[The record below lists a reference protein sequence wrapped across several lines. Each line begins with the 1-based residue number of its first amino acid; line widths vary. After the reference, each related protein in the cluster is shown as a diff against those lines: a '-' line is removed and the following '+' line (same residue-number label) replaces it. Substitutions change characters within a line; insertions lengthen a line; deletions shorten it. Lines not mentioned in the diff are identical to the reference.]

1 MKRTRKL
8 HLWIG
13 LITSLL
19 LFLEVGSGL
28 LLTERW
34 IMSGGSRTST
44 SHEHTAHSGVETSK
58 KLSMTDAIK
67 KASETGAFNLDKIS
81 VVMNHGAYIVVLND
95 AKRTTITISP
105 DGKIIGKE
113 SNGFAAFVRGLHVG
127 QIGQVNI
134 KWVLDIVS
142 ISLLFLT
149 GTGIYLSLKIIRA
162 KKRRPKKPIINAA

>member
-13 LITSLL
+13 LITSFL

-34 IMSGGSRTST
+34 LMSGSSHTST
-44 SHEHTAHSGVETSK
+44 SNEHTAHSGVETSK

-67 KASETGAFNLDKIS
+67 KASETGDFNLDQIS
-81 VVMNHGAYIVVLND
+81 VVMNHGAYMVVLND

-105 DGKIIGKE
+105 DGRIIGKE
-113 SNGFAAFVRGLHVG
+113 SNAFAAFVRGLHVG
-127 QIGQVNI
+127 KIGEVNI

-149 GTGIYLSLKIIRA
+149 GSGIYLSLKIIRA
-162 KKRRPKKPIINAA
+162 KKRSKKLIRNVA

>member
-34 IMSGGSRTST
+34 LMSGSSHTST
-44 SHEHTAHSGVETSK
+44 SNEHTAHSGVETSK

-67 KASETGAFNLDKIS
+67 KASETGAFNLDQIS
-81 VVMNHGAYIVVLND
+81 VVMNHGAYMVVLND

-105 DGKIIGKE
+105 DGSIIGKE
-113 SNGFAAFVRGLHVG
+113 SNAFAAFVRGLHVG
-127 QIGQVNI
+127 QIGEVNI

-149 GTGIYLSLKIIRA
+149 GSGIYLSLKIIRA
-162 KKRRPKKPIINAA
+162 KKRSKKLIRNVA

>member
-13 LITSLL
+13 LITSFL

-34 IMSGGSRTST
+34 LMSGSSHTST
-44 SHEHTAHSGVETSK
+44 SNEHTVHSGVETSK

-67 KASETGAFNLDKIS
+67 KASETGAFNLDQIS
-81 VVMNHGAYIVVLND
+81 VVMNHGAYMVVLND

-105 DGKIIGKE
+105 DGRIIGKE
-113 SNGFAAFVRGLHVG
+113 SNAFAAFVRGLHVG
-127 QIGQVNI
+127 KIGEVNI

-149 GTGIYLSLKIIRA
+149 GSGIYLSLKIIRA
-162 KKRRPKKPIINAA
+162 KKRSKKLIRNVA